1 MTGLIDKRLSVLAW
15 AKGFSLW
22 NYWTLDHTEAT
33 ERGFFNEARDLLAT
47 GDIVLASSPVG
58 ATMLHIR
65 SDGADIIATPMK
77 DTAP

>member
-33 ERGFFNEARDLLAT
+33 ERGFFNEAREFLAHAQEQGWDGGIDAT
-47 GDIVLASSPVG
+47 LAG
-58 ATMLHIR
+58 WRAL
-65 SDGADIIATPMK
+65 
-77 DTAP
+77 